1 MTKSADGEAR
11 VSFNELVALLRSV
24 FLNAGVSKMNA
35 DVLALNC
42 AMCERDGSVSHG
54 IFRIPGY
61 LASLK
66 SGWVDG
72 RAVPAAEDAGPA
84 FLRVDARNGFAQP
97 SLAAARPQ
105 LIDKVRKAG
114 AAILAIRDSH
124 HFSALWPDVEPF
136 ARDGL
141 IAIAFV
147 SGLACVLPAGGHK
160 PVFGTNPMAFAAPV
174 AGSDPL
180 VFDQATS
187 AISNGDVRIA
197 AREGA
202 KVPPGSGVDC
212 HGRATVDP
220 EAILDGG
227 ALLPFG
233 GHKGASIALMVEI
246 LASALTGGQF
256 SSEVNFATH
265 PGAETPKTGQLLI
278 VIDPG
283 RNGNANFAPRLHQL
297 LTTLR
302 EAGQKRLPG
311 ERRYAL
317 RKASEKNGIAISF
330 SQLEQLQSVAR

>member
-1 MTKSADGEAR
+1 MTTSAGGEAR
-11 VSFNELVALLRSV
+11 VSLNELVVLLRSV
-24 FLNAGVSKMNA
+24 FLNAGVSEMIA
-35 DVLALNC
+35 EILALNC
-42 AMCERDGSVSHG
+42 AMCERDGSLSHG

-72 RAVPAAEDAGPA
+72 RAIPAVEDAGPA

-97 SLAAARPQ
+97 SLAAARPL

-114 AAILAIRDSH
+114 AAVLAIRDSH
-124 HFSALWPDVEPF
+124 HFSALWPDIEPF
-136 ARDGL
+136 AREGL
-141 IAIAFV
+141 VAMAFV
-147 SGLACVLPAGGHK
+147 SGLACVLPAGGNK
-160 PVFGTNPMAFAAPV
+160 PVFGTNPIAFAAPV
-174 AGSDPL
+174 ADSDPL

-202 KVPPGSGVDC
+202 KISPGSGVDC
-212 HGRATVDP
+212 HGRPTVDP
-220 EAILDGG
+220 TAILDGG

-256 SSEVNFATH
+256 SSEVDFSTH

-283 RNGNANFAPRLHQL
+283 RNGNATFSLRVQRL

-317 RKASEKNGIAISF
+317 RKASEKNGIPISL
-330 SQLEQLQSVAR
+330 SQLEQLKSVAR